1 MIAISSLVNQ
11 AFNLAASR
19 KAPWIF
25 TSLAWRRSRCGRK
38 EKLGAFRPW
47 DKVPRVLDMVMFR
60 AEEGL
65 QVEPRTAD
73 DQILAMAAVM
83 SVFWQLLICKTRL

>member
-25 TSLAWRRSRCGRK
+25 ASLAWRRSRRGRK

-47 DKVPRVLDMVMFR
+47 DKVPRVLDMVCFVLRKAFR
-60 AEEGL
+60 LNPGR
-65 QVEPRTAD
+65 QMTR
-73 DQILAMAAVM
+73 
-83 SVFWQLLICKTRL
+83 FWQWLP